1 MNPDKNVLNQVF
13 EGLAESGVRTMLWD
27 SDDALVYAAPG
38 MQDFYESTA
47 FKKSSGK
54 IELTPGMSWLEW
66 TRKEIESG
74 IIEIPN
80 NMTMKSYLKKLK
92 EERVAVKDKRTREI
106 IFKNGM
112 TILSTDVRLSSGG
125 LFSNFFDITH

>member
-54 IELTPGMSWLEW
+54 RTHRNIAATSVPKALGEPLSQSICKNLCGNKVS
-66 TRKEIESG
+66 
-74 IIEIPN
+74 PN
-80 NMTMKSYLKKLK
+80 LPDGDTFFILLIKL
-92 EERVAVKDKRTREI
+92 
-106 IFKNGM
+106 
-112 TILSTDVRLSSGG
+112 
-125 LFSNFFDITH
+125 